1 MRLHPRSRIVF
12 QPDPARR
19 FRARIPVSAFL
30 FPSLMGSLHLESLV
44 PNLFT
49 NASIRNRHLL
59 SPPLNPVPSVI
70 VLCSQLI

>member
-19 FRARIPVSAFL
+19 FRARIPVFALPCPCPTAIFIL
-30 FPSLMGSLHLESLV
+30 NELM
-44 PNLFT
+44 PNLLI

-59 SPPLNPVPSVI
+59 SPPLNPVPSMI
-70 VLCSQLI
+70 VLCSQPI